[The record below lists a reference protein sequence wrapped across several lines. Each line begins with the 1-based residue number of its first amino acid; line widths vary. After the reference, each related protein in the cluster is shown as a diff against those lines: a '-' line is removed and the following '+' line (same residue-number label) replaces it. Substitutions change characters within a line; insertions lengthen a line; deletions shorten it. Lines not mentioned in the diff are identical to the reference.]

1 MQKAALPT
9 PFMVWE
15 APLTI
20 LTHKVDL
27 KSGRQS
33 QIEILAEDAGGQ
45 ALDCAEQAGVSVAE
59 EVAYEFNTLAESGA
73 QCGNDGIDHDVIS
86 LQVDVSPPCDE
97 LVPSSIHDVHW
108 NAQHEPARTLPDS
121 QHKTRSATVGS
132 PWS

>member
-45 ALDCAEQAGVSVAE
+45 ALNCAEQALVAE
-59 EVAYEFNTLAESGA
+59 ESFYDSNNLGESAG
-73 QCGNDGIDHDVIS
+73 QCLYDGIDHDVIS

-108 NAQHEPARTLPDS
+108 NAQHEPTRALPDS
-121 QHKTRSATVGS
+121 QHKTRSATVRS

>member
-1 MQKAALPT
+1 MRET
-9 PFMVWE
+9 
-15 APLTI
+15 PLTI
-20 LTHKVDL
+20 LTYKVDL

-45 ALDCAEQAGVSVAE
+45 ALNCAEQALVAE
-59 EVAYEFNTLAESGA
+59 ESFYDSNNLGESAG
-73 QCGNDGIDHDVIS
+73 QCLYDGIDHDVIS

-108 NAQHEPARTLPDS
+108 NAQHEPTRALPDS
-121 QHKTRSATVGS
+121 QHKTRSATVRS